1 MLKALTTEVWYL
13 YEQLVYHKHT
23 LDGAKGALQR
33 IAKGITSWSE
43 IKSKGIEGFDA
54 KIREKVLLLIND
66 LKQYGVFIVPVG
78 ELEGWL
84 NVGTKKKNKWI
95 VPALEKVHNNQA
107 SPELIKF
114 VGEILAYFN

>member
-66 LKQYGVFIVPVG
+66 LKTIRSIHRSCGRIGGVVKC
-78 ELEGWL
+78 WY
-84 NVGTKKKNKWI
+84 KK
-95 VPALEKVHNNQA
+95 EK
-107 SPELIKF
+107 
-114 VGEILAYFN
+114 